1 MIDHIERALEPIRN
15 SLQADGF
22 DLHVEDFENG
32 VVSLVVLAGPEACHE
47 CLLPQEHMQLRLED
61 RLKGIARVVRL
72 HYPEGAK
79 PSH

>member
-1 MIDHIERALEPIRN
+1 MTEAIERALEPIRN

-22 DLHVEDFENG
+22 DLKVESFENG
-32 VVSLVVLAGPEACHE
+32 VVSLIVLPGPEACRE

-72 HYPEGAK
+72 RYPMVIL
-79 PSH
+79 